1 MALDMEREDMRNKT
15 KRMRESSVLLWPIDR
30 NVARRAVVIRKK
42 YILEMEGERNT
53 KEAEQ

>member
-30 NVARRAVVIRKK
+30 NVARRDVVIKK
-42 YILEMEGERNT
+42 NIYTGDGRREKHERS
-53 KEAEQ
+53 